1 MSKIL
6 AEIHQEVQELHQA
19 GFIDASTMRTF
30 DMLCLRP
37 VKQYTPADIRALR
50 ERENVSQPVFALH
63 LNVSKKAVQKW
74 ERGEAV
80 PNSAAMKLLSLVD
93 RNGLAILA

>member
-6 AEIHQEVQELHQA
+6 AEIHQEVQELHQS
-19 GFIDASTMRTF
+19 GFVDDVTMRTF
-30 DMLCLRP
+30 NMLCLRP
-37 VKQYTPADIRALR
+37 VKQYTATDIRALR

-80 PNSAAMKLLSLVD
+80 PNSAAMKLLSLVEH
-93 RNGLAILA
+93 NGLAILA

>member
-6 AEIHQEVQELHQA
+6 AEIHQEVQELHQS
-19 GFIDASTMRTF
+19 GFVDDVTMRTF
-30 DMLCLRP
+30 NMLCLRP
-37 VKQYTPADIRALR
+37 VKQYTAANIRALR

-80 PNSAAMKLLSLVD
+80 PNSAAMKLLSLVEH
-93 RNGLAILA
+93 NGLAILA

>member
-6 AEIHQEVQELHQA
+6 AEIHQEVQELHQS
-19 GFIDASTMRTF
+19 GFVDDVTMRTF
-30 DMLCLRP
+30 NMLCLRP
-37 VKQYTPADIRALR
+37 VKQYTAADIRALR

-74 ERGEAV
+74 EHGEAV
-80 PNSAAMKLLSLVD
+80 PNSAAMKLLSLVEH
-93 RNGLAILA
+93 NGLAILA

>member
-6 AEIHQEVQELHQA
+6 AEIHQEVQGLHKS
-19 GFIDASTMRTF
+19 GFVDDVTMRTF
-30 DMLCLRP
+30 DMLCLHP
-37 VKQYTPADIRALR
+37 VKDYTPADIRALR

-74 ERGEAV
+74 ERGEAR

-93 RNGLAILA
+93 RNGLSILA

>member
-6 AEIHQEVQELHQA
+6 AEIHQEVQELHQS
-19 GFIDASTMRTF
+19 GFVDDVTMRTF
-30 DMLCLRP
+30 NMLCLRS
-37 VKQYTPADIRALR
+37 VKQYTAADIRALR

-80 PNSAAMKLLSLVD
+80 PNSAAMKLLSLVEH
-93 RNGLAILA
+93 NGLAILA

>member
-6 AEIHQEVQELHQA
+6 AEIHQEVQELHHA
-19 GFIDASTMRTF
+19 GFVDDVTMRTF

-37 VKQYTPADIRALR
+37 VKHYTPADIRALR

-63 LNVSKKAVQKW
+63 LNVSKKAVQNW

-93 RNGLAILA
+93 RSGLAILT